1 MAMGYLGPHDV
12 RSLTGSS
19 IRTVML
25 ESQVD
30 PRSLKTHALRDW
42 RVYPKEDEWTAPL
55 LRNLLEIRAG
65 NWEVIYDDE
74 TGESAEDEDINF
86 MKTAICSLLHEGWA
100 GQHLRLF
107 CVSSD
112 H

>member
-1 MAMGYLGPHDV
+1 MLHTIARQTSSEIQLCSLTKDDV
-12 RSLTGSS
+12 RSLTGGI

-25 ESQVD
+25 ESKVD

-74 TGESAEDEDINF
+74 TGESAEDEDINC
-86 MKTAICSLLHEGWA
+86 MIAAICS
-100 GQHLRLF
+100 Q
-107 CVSSD
+107 
-112 H
+112 